1 MGAGASVEINNAKSA
16 VSDILKGKPLDASD
30 IVDLD
35 SAKDEIR
42 KLRQLAKQFEVKFE
56 TENKKGGKIKR
67 EAVMDKGGGGGAEI
81 DTSTYVPKVVPKSQD
96 IKDLLFNIV
105 KTNNLFKSYAGEEHA
120 AIVDAFEA
128 QEFEGETN
136 LITQGESGDTFYV
149 IEEGSVDIYLGENK
163 VGVPLTKGASFGEL
177 ALMYNTPRAATI
189 KASMKTKLWCIDRQH
204 YRGIVVYHKYLRNK
218 QYLELLKNVKIGDKE
233 LHKIMSSAELE
244 QMAVALDKAT
254 YENDEKILIQ
264 GNTGDEFFIIA
275 DGKVQVHV
283 ADKDGNEKQVATLGK
298 GDYFGEKALLSADVR
313 GATCIAEG
321 TVVCLTLERDDFLNM
336 FGSFEELSKKDRSA
350 NVEAAPVSVEATGSS
365 NSNEIDI
372 ALEDLEVKATL
383 GCGAFGR
390 VKLCYLGTKDT
401 FYALKCQSKKAIT
414 ENGLQDHVLQEM
426 RVMRRL
432 DHPYIAKLFSCL
444 QDNQYIYFV
453 LELLQG
459 GELFT
464 HLRNRGKLSEPSA
477 RFYAASVVYAFTTLH
492 SQKIAYRDL
501 KPENLVMDSDGF
513 VKLVDFG
520 LAKQLLSGKTWTLC
534 GTPDYLAPEIILNEG
549 HDLAVDYWAL
559 GVLIYEM
566 VVGAPPFYAEDPMEV
581 YEKILSGNPSM
592 PSFFTRNLSDLIKK
606 LLRSQQAKRLGN
618 TRGGTASVVK
628 HKWFSTFEWALLESG
643 EAKPP
648 HKPNVTSREDVGN
661 FDQFDEGE
669 TPPPSEWSPDLSA

>member
-1 MGAGASVEINNAKSA
+1 MGSAASIDINNAKSA
-16 VSDILKGKPLDASD
+16 VSDILKDKPMDASD
-30 IVDLD
+30 IVDIEA
-35 SAKDEIR
+35 AKAEIV
-42 KLRQLAKQFEVKFE
+42 KLRAIAKQFETKYEAE
-56 TENKKGGKIKR
+56 TKVGGKVKR
-67 EAVMDKGGGGGAEI
+67 EAVMDRGGAVKGQI
-81 DTSTYVPKVVPKSQD
+81 DTATYEPKVVPKSQE

-105 KTNNLFKSYAGEEHA
+105 TKHNLFKSYVSEDHV
-120 AIVDAFEA
+120 AIVDAFSSEEIQA
-128 QEFEGETN
+128 GADV
-136 LITQGESGDTFYV
+136 IKQGEDGENFYV
-149 IEEGSVDIYLGENK
+149 VERGSLDIYLGENK
-163 VGVPLTKGASFGEL
+163 VGAPYAPGTSFGEL

-189 KASMKTKLWCIDRQH
+189 KASTDCKLWVIDRST
-204 YRGIVVYHKYLRNK
+204 YRGILVYNKYLRNK
-218 QYLELLKNVKIGDKE
+218 QYLELLKNVKIGEKSLE
-233 LHKIMSSAELE
+233 AIMSASELE
-244 QMAVALDKAT
+244 QMAVALDKVT
-254 YENDEKILIQ
+254 FQNNEKILIQ

-275 DGKVQVHV
+275 DGKVQVSV
-283 ADKDGNEKQVATLGK
+283 ADKDGNEKQVATKSK
-298 GDYFGEKALLSADVR
+298 GEYFGEKALLSADVR
-313 GATCIAEG
+313 SATCIADG
-321 TVVCLTLERDDFLNM
+321 PVTCLTLERDDFLAM
-336 FGSFEELSKKDRSA
+336 FGSFEELSTKDRSSA
-350 NVEAAPVSVEATGSS
+350 ETEAPVSVEEKGSS
-365 NSNEIDI
+365 TNQLDINLTELEI
-372 ALEDLEVKATL
+372 KSTL

-390 VKLCYLGTKDT
+390 VKLCCWTGKDSY
-401 FYALKCQSKKAIT
+401 FALKCQSKKAIT

-432 DHPYIAKLFSCL
+432 DHPYIAKLYSCL
-444 QDNQYIYFV
+444 QDDVYIYFV

-492 SQKIAYRDL
+492 SQRIAYRDL
-501 KPENLVMDSDGF
+501 KPENLVMDSNGF
-513 VKLVDFG
+513 IKLVDFG

-628 HKWFSTFEWALLESG
+628 HKWFSTFEWALLETG
-643 EAKPP
+643 GAKPP
-648 HKPNVTSREDVGN
+648 HKPNVGARDDVAN

-669 TPPPSEWSPDLSA
+669 TPPPSDWTPDLTV

>member
-1 MGAGASVEINNAKSA
+1 MGAAASIEMTNAKSA
-16 VSDILKGKPLDASD
+16 VSDVLKGKPLDASD
-30 IVDLD
+30 VVDLEV
-35 SAKDEIR
+35 AKAEIV
-42 KLRQLAKQFEVKFE
+42 KLRALAKQFEAKYDAE
-56 TENKKGGKIKR
+56 TKVGGKVKR
-67 EAVMDKGGGGGAEI
+67 EAVMDKGGAAKGQI
-81 DTSTYVPKVVPKSQD
+81 DTSTYEPKVVPKSQE

-105 KTNNLFKSYAGEEHA
+105 TKHNLFKSYVSEDHA
-120 AIVDAFEA
+120 AIVDAFSS
-128 QEFEGETN
+128 ETVSAGVDV
-136 LITQGESGDTFYV
+136 IKQGEDGEKFYV
-149 IEEGSVDIYLGENK
+149 VEEGTLDIYLGDNK
-163 VGVPLTKGASFGEL
+163 VGAPYTAGTSFGEL

-189 KASMKTKLWCIDRQH
+189 RANTDCKLWEIDRST
-204 YRGIVVYHKYLRNK
+204 YRGILVYNKYLRNK
-218 QYLELLKNVKIGDKE
+218 QYLELLRNVKIGEKSLDD
-233 LHKIMSSAELE
+233 IMSRAELE
-244 QMAVALDKAT
+244 QMAVALDKSS
-254 YENDEKILIQ
+254 YENGEKILIQ

-275 DGKVQVHV
+275 DGKVQVNV
-283 ADKDGNEKQVATLGK
+283 ADKEGNEKQVATLSK

-321 TVVCLTLERDDFLNM
+321 PVTCLTLERDDFLAM
-336 FGSFEELSKKDRSA
+336 FGSFEELSKKNRSA
-350 NVEAAPVSVEATGSS
+350 SEAEAPVSVEDTGVTV
-365 NSNEIDI
+365 NQLDI
-372 ALEDLEVKATL
+372 NLSDLEIKATL

-390 VKLCYLGTKDT
+390 VKLCFWTPKDA

-432 DHPYIAKLFSCL
+432 DHPYIAKLYSCL
-444 QDNQYIYFV
+444 QDNHFIYFV

-492 SQKIAYRDL
+492 SQRIAYRDL
-501 KPENLVMDSDGF
+501 KPENLVMDANGF

-628 HKWFSTFEWALLESG
+628 HKWFSTFEWALLENG

-648 HKPNVTSREDVGN
+648 HKPNVGARDDVAN
-661 FDQFDEGE
+661 FDNFEEGE
-669 TPPPSEWSPDLSA
+669 TPEPSTWCPDLSC